1 METEK
6 PTNEEI
12 GAIFDSVDDVAEVA
26 EAEEAVEEQIIAED
40 DQEVVEAEAAEE
52 PEEEPVEEL
61 AAEDSEE
68 AFVDVEYDG
77 VTYAVPENLKDAL
90 LRQSDYTQKTQ
101 TLADMRREVELGQDQ
116 VRLAQE
122 EQGFVQEI
130 QPELN
135 NVGYL
140 QAMIQQMDND
150 LQTNMSQMTTEEMFK
165 KKIEADGLKEQLS
178 ALKHGLEVK
187 YKEFEE
193 AQKQS
198 YQELLE
204 QGAQILKQSIPNW
217 SEAKQKEV
225 RDYAMSQGFSTQ
237 EVSSIV
243 DPRHVKILWAAS
255 QFESLQDKAKPAAET
270 IKAAPTI
277 RTKSRNPMPKET
289 QERLNLR
296 KKLKS
301 DKLSPAEKRKAVAED
316 FGARWG

>member
-26 EAEEAVEEQIIAED
+26 EEEQIVAED

-52 PEEEPVEEL
+52 SEEEPVEEL
-61 AAEDSEE
+61 AEE
-68 AFVDVEYDG
+68 PGESFVEVEYDG
-77 VTYAVPENLKDAL
+77 VTYEVPENLKDAL

-101 TLADMRREVELGQDQ
+101 TLADMRREVELTQEQ
-116 VRLAQE
+116 VRIAQE
-122 EQGFVQEI
+122 EQSFVQEI

-135 NVGYL
+135 NIGYL

-150 LQTNMSQMTTEEMFK
+150 LQTNMSQMSTEDMFK

-178 ALKHGLEVK
+178 ALKQGLEVK
-187 YKEFEE
+187 YREFEE

-204 QGAQILKQSIPNW
+204 RGTQILKQSIPNW
-217 SEAKQKEV
+217 SEAKQKEI
-225 RDYAMSQGFSTQ
+225 RDYAISQGFSTQ

-289 QERLNLR
+289 QDRLNLR

>member
-12 GAIFDSVDDVAEVA
+12 GAIFDSVDDIAEVA

-150 LQTNMSQMTTEEMFK
+150 LQTNMFCQVYNNFRHIPRFTT
-165 KKIEADGLKEQLS
+165 
-178 ALKHGLEVK
+178 
-187 YKEFEE
+187 
-193 AQKQS
+193 
-198 YQELLE
+198 
-204 QGAQILKQSIPNW
+204 
-217 SEAKQKEV
+217 
-225 RDYAMSQGFSTQ
+225 T
-237 EVSSIV
+237 
-243 DPRHVKILWAAS
+243 
-255 QFESLQDKAKPAAET
+255 
-270 IKAAPTI
+270 
-277 RTKSRNPMPKET
+277 
-289 QERLNLR
+289 
-296 KKLKS
+296 
-301 DKLSPAEKRKAVAED
+301 
-316 FGARWG
+316 